1 MGQARVVKPRS
12 PEGWAT
18 DISVVL
24 NTVLGPDRFP
34 ISVTDVA
41 LELSRKW
48 FPDDPLSLVQST
60 ALPGFD
66 GALLP
71 APPGQ
76 KGWGIF
82 YNSAVTS
89 KGRINFTL
97 AHEFGHYLIH
107 RLAFPDGIRC
117 SQQDMWRWDS
127 AYKKIE
133 NEANTFAAYLLM
145 PFGDYRR
152 QINPQDVATFD
163 LLGECAERYEVSLI
177 AATLR
182 WLAFT
187 ERRAVLVL
195 SRDGFILW
203 ARSSESA
210 LKSGAY
216 IKTSGLVVPVPEK
229 SVAARP
235 AAFADARAGVDL
247 PSGVWFREGCR
258 EMGVVSENYDFTIS
272 LINLEPATNRRFEAD
287 DEAEPETLDA
297 RIRRRHGL

>member
-1 MGQARVVKPRS
+1 MC
-12 PEGWAT
+12 WAT

-24 NTVLGPDRFP
+24 NAVLGLERFP
-34 ISVTDVA
+34 ISVTNVA
-41 LELSRKW
+41 LELSMKW
-48 FPDDPLSLVQST
+48 FPNDPLALVQGAT
-60 ALPGFD
+60 LPGFD

-71 APPGQ
+71 APPGK

-107 RLAFPDGIRC
+107 RLAFPDGIQC

-127 AYKKIE
+127 RYKQIE

-145 PFGDYRR
+145 PFSDYRR
-152 QINPQDVATFD
+152 QIDPQAVATLD
-163 LLGECAERYEVSLI
+163 LLSQCADRYEVSLI

-182 WLAFT
+182 WLDYT

-195 SRDGFILW
+195 SRDGFVLW
-203 ARSSESA
+203 ARSSEPA

-216 IKTSGLVVPVPEK
+216 LKTSGLVVPVPEK

-235 AAFADARAGVDL
+235 DAFADARIGVDL

-258 EMGVVSENYDFTIS
+258 EVTVVSENYDFTIS
-272 LINLEPATNRRFEAD
+272 LLHLEPGTGPSYG
-287 DEAEPETLDA
+287 DEDIEPESLDA
-297 RIRRRHGL
+297 KIRRRHGI

>member
-1 MGQARVVKPRS
+1 
-12 PEGWAT
+12 
-18 DISVVL
+18 
-24 NTVLGPDRFP
+24 
-34 ISVTDVA
+34 VA

-48 FPDDPLSLVQST
+48 FPDDPLSLVQG
-60 ALPGFD
+60 ADLPGFD

-71 APPGQ
+71 APPGE

-107 RLAFPDGIRC
+107 RLALPDGIRC

-127 AYKKIE
+127 AYKQIE
-133 NEANTFAAYLLM
+133 DEANTFAAYLLM
-145 PFGDYRR
+145 PLGDYRR
-152 QINPQDVATFD
+152 QIEPQVAAT
-163 LLGECAERYEVSLI
+163 LEQLSQCAAHYEVSLI

-182 WLAFT
+182 WLAYT

-216 IKTSGLVVPVPEK
+216 FKTSGLVVPVPENA
-229 SVAARP
+229 VAARP
-235 AAFADARAGVDL
+235 GAFADARGGVAL
-247 PSGVWFREGCR
+247 PPGVWFKESCR
-258 EMGVVSENYDFTIS
+258 EISVVSDTYDFTIS
-272 LINLEPATNRRFEAD
+272 LIHLEDGAGRRFD
-287 DEAEPETLDA
+287 DDDDDEPETLDE

>member
-1 MGQARVVKPRS
+1 
-12 PEGWAT
+12 
-18 DISVVL
+18 
-24 NTVLGPDRFP
+24 
-34 ISVTDVA
+34 VA

-48 FPDDPLSLVQST
+48 FPDDPLSLVQDA

-127 AYKKIE
+127 SYKQIE
-133 NEANTFAAYLLM
+133 DEANTFAAYLLM

-152 QINPQDVATFD
+152 QIEPQAVATFE
-163 LLGECAERYEVSLI
+163 LLSHCAERYEVSLI

-182 WLAFT
+182 WLAYT

-216 IKTSGLVVPVPEK
+216 FKTSGLVVPVPEN
-229 SVAARP
+229 SAAARP
-235 AAFADARAGVDL
+235 GAFTDARGGVAL
-247 PSGVWFREGCR
+247 PPGVWFKESCR
-258 EMGVVSENYDFTIS
+258 EMSVVSDTYDFTIS
-272 LINLEPATNRRFEAD
+272 LIHLEDGGGRRFD
-287 DEAEPETLDA
+287 DDDDDEPETLDE

>member
-1 MGQARVVKPRS
+1 M
-12 PEGWAT
+12 
-18 DISVVL
+18 VL
-24 NTVLGPDRFP
+24 NAVLGADRFP

-48 FPDDPLSLVQST
+48 FPDDPLSLVQGSDL
-60 ALPGFD
+60 AGFD

-107 RLAFPDGIRC
+107 RLAFPEGIQC

-127 AYKKIE
+127 AYKQVE
-133 NEANTFAAYLLM
+133 EEANTFAAYLLM

-152 QINPQDVATFD
+152 QIEPQVAATFEQ
-163 LLGECAERYEVSLI
+163 LSQCAERYEVSLI

-182 WLAFT
+182 WLAYT

-216 IKTSGLVVPVPEK
+216 LKTSGLVVPVPEGA
-229 SVAARP
+229 VAARP
-235 AAFADARAGVDL
+235 GAFADARGGVAL
-247 PSGVWFREGCR
+247 PPGVWFKEGCR
-258 EMGVVSENYDFTIS
+258 EMSIASEAYDFTIS
-272 LINLEPATNRRFEAD
+272 LIHLDDAVGLRFEYD
-287 DEAEPETLDA
+287 DEAGPVTLDET
-297 RIRRRHGL
+297 IRRRHRL